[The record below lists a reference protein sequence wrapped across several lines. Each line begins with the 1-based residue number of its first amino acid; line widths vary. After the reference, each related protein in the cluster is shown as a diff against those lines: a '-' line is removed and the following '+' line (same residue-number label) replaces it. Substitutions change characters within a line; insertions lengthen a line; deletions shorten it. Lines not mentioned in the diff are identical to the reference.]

1 VKRSGRETGFRTVS
15 SRISPRNLERSTAG
29 SISELTEERG
39 WVRRSGGVHE
49 TTTAGSLVVGRFV
62 PLLETVE
69 ALRTLGEGIAH
80 LPVETMDLDVRHFH
94 DADLVT
100 PMEFDP
106 AAAFEYGIERLRI
119 SETLRS
125 VGQIVPPPYVRS
137 IHEQALAG
145 DLEAE
150 IVLDPTYVDAL

>member
-1 VKRSGRETGFRTVS
+1 
-15 SRISPRNLERSTAG
+15 
-29 SISELTEERG
+29 
-39 WVRRSGGVHE
+39 
-49 TTTAGSLVVGRFV
+49 V

-106 AAAFEYGIERLRI
+106 TAAFEYGIDRLRT

-125 VGQIVPPPYVRS
+125 VGQIVPAVRTQ
-137 IHEQALAG
+137 HPRAG
-145 DLEAE
+145 ARRRPRGGDRP
-150 IVLDPTYVDAL
+150 DPTYVDAL